1 VTDGGVKQRDYSDGE
16 EKKNGMGRI
25 HLITNDELQMAN
37 QCRNLGERG
46 RLARS
51 FRRPRRKGFQGVTR
65 GAPAHGR
72 ASCDT
77 AGEGARAPPVAHS
90 FERHSSTSPRIKTMV
105 REFALTCSH
114 LMTSRFRFGFLAL
127 TWLVTSNHASADR
140 ASTRS
145 EHTNR
150 LAHEKSPYLLQ
161 HAHNPV
167 DWYPWGEEAFAKAR
181 RENKPIF
188 LSVGYSTCHWCHVM
202 AHESFENEDVAAVMN
217 REFVNIKV
225 DREERPDVDRVY
237 MTFVQATTGSGG
249 WPMSVWLTP
258 DLKPFVG
265 GTYFPPEERYGQPA
279 FKKVL
284 ERIATAWKEDHDKIV
299 EQGSKIVEALR
310 GSQSAAPAEGTI
322 DSSVA
327 DAAYRQLDRS
337 YDPKEGG
344 FGTAPKFPRPVTLN
358 FLTRFYAREAGHAS
372 GLPSANNA
380 SGTHALPSQAL
391 ETALFTLRKMAAGGM
406 HDHIGGGF
414 HRYSVDRYWHVPHFE
429 KMLYDQAQLA
439 AAYLDAFQITR
450 DKQYE
455 SVARDIL
462 DYVARDMTSK
472 EGGFFS
478 AEDADSPV
486 FGIDAPNHKTA
497 EGAFYIWTKKEIND
511 ALGNSADVFDFHYGV
526 QAHGN
531 APEGS
536 DPHDEFRGKNILIE
550 RHTIAETAERFKKS
564 EEEIGKVLAE
574 SRDKLFAIRAKRP
587 RPHLD
592 DKIIAAWNGLMI
604 SAFARAAQVLDDAR
618 YLEVATRAAKFMRTK
633 LYDSSHKILY
643 RSYRE
648 GRSNIEGFADDY
660 ATVIQGLLDL
670 YQASFHIEC
679 LKLARQLQETQDRL
693 FFDEQNGGY
702 FSNSGRDKNVF
713 VRIKDDNDGAEPAAS
728 SIAALNLLRLSQI
741 YNDPKMAERAKK
753 TIDAFA
759 TILLQFPSGMPQMLV
774 ALETSLGKPRQIVI
788 AGKKDSPETEALLK
802 EVHRHFLPNTIVIL
816 ADASEG
822 QKYLGENNEA
832 IRAMSLV
839 EGKPAAYVCENFTC
853 KAPVTDPKQLSD
865 LLKL

>member
-1 VTDGGVKQRDYSDGE
+1 
-16 EKKNGMGRI
+16 
-25 HLITNDELQMAN
+25 
-37 QCRNLGERG
+37 
-46 RLARS
+46 
-51 FRRPRRKGFQGVTR
+51 
-65 GAPAHGR
+65 
-72 ASCDT
+72 
-77 AGEGARAPPVAHS
+77 
-90 FERHSSTSPRIKTMV
+90 
-105 REFALTCSH
+105 
-114 LMTSRFRFGFLAL
+114 MTSHFRFGFLAL
-127 TWLVTSNHASADR
+127 TWLVTSSDTFAEH
-140 ASTRS
+140 TPVRS

-167 DWYPWGEEAFAKAR
+167 DWYPWGEEAFAKAH

-202 AHESFENEDVAAVMN
+202 AHESFENEEVAAIMN

-237 MTFVQATTGSGG
+237 MTFVQATTGGGG

-265 GTYFPPEERYGQPA
+265 GTYFPPQDRYGQPG

-284 ERIATAWKEDHDKIV
+284 ERIATAWKENHDNIV
-299 EQGSKIVEALR
+299 EQGGKIVAALQE
-310 GSQSAAPAEGTI
+310 SQSAAPTQGEI
-322 DSSVA
+322 DA
-327 DAAYRQLDRS
+327 ATLEAAYRQIDRS

-344 FGTAPKFPRPVTLN
+344 FGNAPKFPRPVTLN
-358 FLTRFYAREAGHAS
+358 FLTRSYARDPKSES
-372 GLPSANNA
+372 GK
-380 SGTHALPSQAL
+380 HAL
-391 ETALFTLRKMAAGGM
+391 EMALFTLRKMAAGGM

-439 AAYLDAFQITR
+439 VAYLDAFQITR
-450 DKQYE
+450 DTQYE
-455 SVARDIL
+455 AIARDTL

-486 FGIDAPNHKTA
+486 VAGIGDPGHRKTA
-497 EGAFYIWTKKEIND
+497 EGAFYIWTKKEID
-511 ALGNSADVFDFHYGV
+511 AALGDAAEIFDFHYGV

-550 RHTIAETAERFKKS
+550 RHTIAETAEHFRKTK
-564 EEEIGKVLAE
+564 EEIAKALAQGRE
-574 SRDKLFAIRAKRP
+574 KLFAIRAQRP

-604 SAFARAAQVLDDAR
+604 SAYSRAAQALDDPP
-618 YLEVATRAAKFMRTK
+618 YLEIATRAAKFLQAN
-633 LYDSSHKILY
+633 LYDSSRKILY
-643 RSYRE
+643 RNYRE
-648 GRSNIEGFADDY
+648 GRSDIGGFGDDY
-660 ATVIQGLLDL
+660 AFVIQALLDL
-670 YQASFHIEC
+670 YEASFDIEW
-679 LKLARQLQETQDRL
+679 LKFAMELQDTQDRL
-693 FFDEQNGGY
+693 FFDDENGGY
-702 FSNSGRDKNVF
+702 FSTSGKDQSVF
-713 VRIKDDNDGAEPAAS
+713 LRMKDDNDGAEPAAS
-728 SIAALNLLRLSQI
+728 SVAALNLLRLSQFR
-741 YNDPKMAERAKK
+741 DDKQMAERARK

-759 TILLQFPSGMPQMLV
+759 ATLSHFPSAMPQMLV
-774 ALETSLGKPRQIVI
+774 ALDFSLSKPRQIVI
-788 AGKKDSPETEALLK
+788 AGKKGAPETKVLLN
-802 EVHRHFLPNTIVIL
+802 EVHRHFLPKTILLL
-816 ADASEG
+816 ADGAEA
-822 QKYLGENNEA
+822 QKYLGEKNEA

-853 KAPVTDPKQLSD
+853 KAPVTEPTALRD
-865 LLKL
+865 LLSR

>member
-1 VTDGGVKQRDYSDGE
+1 
-16 EKKNGMGRI
+16 
-25 HLITNDELQMAN
+25 
-37 QCRNLGERG
+37 
-46 RLARS
+46 
-51 FRRPRRKGFQGVTR
+51 
-65 GAPAHGR
+65 
-72 ASCDT
+72 
-77 AGEGARAPPVAHS
+77 
-90 FERHSSTSPRIKTMV
+90 
-105 REFALTCSH
+105 
-114 LMTSRFRFGFLAL
+114 MTSRFRFGFLAL
-127 TWLVTSNHASADR
+127 TWFMTSNDVFAGQTAAR
-140 ASTRS
+140 PG
-145 EHTNR
+145 NR

-167 DWYPWGEEAFAKAR
+167 DWYPWSEEAFAKAR

-202 AHESFENEDVAAVMN
+202 AHESFENEEVAAIMN

-284 ERIATAWKEDHDKIV
+284 ERIATAWKQDHDKIV

-310 GSQSAAPAEGTI
+310 ESQSAAPVEGKI
-322 DSSVA
+322 DGSVV

-337 YDPKEGG
+337 FDPKEGG
-344 FGTAPKFPRPVTLN
+344 FGNAPKFPRPVTLN
-358 FLTRFYAREAGHAS
+358 FLTRFYARKVGHAS
-372 GLPSANNA
+372 GLPSTDKA
-380 SGTHALPSQAL
+380 SGTHALPLHAL
-391 ETALFTLRKMAAGGM
+391 DMTLFTLRKMAAGGM

-439 AAYLDAFQITR
+439 VAYLGAFQITK

-486 FGIDAPNHKTA
+486 VGIDDTGHKTA
-497 EGAFYIWTKKEIND
+497 EGAFYVWTKKEIDD
-511 ALGNSADVFDFHYGV
+511 ALGDLAEVFDFHYGV

-550 RHTIAETAERFKKS
+550 RHTIAETARHFKKS
-564 EEEIGKVLAE
+564 EAEIEKMLTQ
-574 SRDKLFAIRAKRP
+574 SRKKLFAIRAQRP

-592 DKIIAAWNGLMI
+592 DKIISAWNGLMI
-604 SAFARAAQVLDDAR
+604 SAYARAAQVIDEPR
-618 YLEVATRAAKFMRTK
+618 YLEIATRSANFVRTK
-633 LYDSSHKILY
+633 LFDPSRKILY

-660 ATVIQGLLDL
+660 ALVIQGLLDL
-670 YQASFHIEC
+670 YEASFDVEW
-679 LKLARQLQETQDRL
+679 LKFAIQLQEIQDRL
-693 FFDEQNGGY
+693 FFDEKNGGY
-702 FSNSGRDKNVF
+702 FSNSGRDESVF
-713 VRIKDDNDGAEPAAS
+713 VRMKDDNDGAEPAAS

-741 YNDPKMAERAKK
+741 YDDPKLAERAKK

-759 TILLQFPSGMPQMLV
+759 TILLQFPSGMPQILV
-774 ALETSLGKPRQIVI
+774 ALENSLGKPRQIVI
-788 AGKKDSPETEALLK
+788 AGKKDSAETKALLK

-816 ADASEG
+816 ADANEG
-822 QKYLGENNEA
+822 QKYLGERNEA
-832 IRAMSLV
+832 VRAMSLV

-853 KAPVTDPKQLSD
+853 KAPVTDLKQLSD